1 MLIVFSA
8 QICSAAEQA
17 SHVSQQQQQQQQRR
31 RQQAPGV
38 K

>member
-8 QICSAAEQA
+8 QICSAAQQA
-17 SHVSQQQQQQQQRR
+17 SHVSQQQQR